1 MHSIPTAYLLLTKVS
16 SLSQVFADEVDILLT
31 PTMHNTAPPTSLYLQ
46 EDNLTRIHEYD
57 TYTQGVNLA
66 GLTRVQLHIFFD
78 SFDFLAIFSFYF
90 VNEYYTTC
98 LQCDFFLYLSLK
110 SLPQILK
117 SRGASDQR
125 SRGLL

>member
-78 SFDFLAIFSFYF
+78 SFEFFSNIFL
-90 VNEYYTTC
+90 
-98 LQCDFFLYLSLK
+98 LFFLTNITPHVYNVIFFSIFL
-110 SLPQILK
+110 
-117 SRGASDQR
+117 
-125 SRGLL
+125 